1 MGSRDFKALVI
12 FVLFYAML
20 YFLGFVIRSLK
31 SDLPFSLISFDR
43 FPWQSDYTLLLMP
56 VVGFFFVY
64 FLVPY
69 LRKEFGFGKV
79 FINYVFPVLFLVA
92 SYLAFYLAVYVYH
105 YNNASLYGI
114 EMSDYIVQTNLDFF
128 RSFLGSSFFYFVLSG
143 LAGWFAVLLIE
154 RFEGKEK
161 V

>member
-1 MGSRDFKALVI
+1 MGSRDIRALFI
-12 FVLFYAML
+12 FVLFYATL
-20 YFLGFVIRSLK
+20 YFLGLFVRSAK
-31 SDLPFSLISFDR
+31 SDFPVSLISFDG
-43 FPWQSDYTLLLMP
+43 FPWKSDYTLLLMP

-79 FINYVFPVLFLVA
+79 FVNYVFPVLFLVG
-92 SYLAFYLAVYVYH
+92 SYVAFYLAVYVYH

-114 EMSDYIVQTNLDFF
+114 EMSDYVVQTNLDFF
-128 RSFLGSSFFYFVLSG
+128 RSFLSSSFFYFVLAG